1 MPEHLASYATGR
13 RLGREVFVLGLGL
26 AVLVGV
32 AYAAPALLLPLL
44 LTGAGLIGLL
54 LLAPL
59 LVRVRGEGMLMI
71 AVGGYVLITVYEAG
85 IQATEALYGL
95 FYSTFLLVW
104 FVSRR
109 RAGMAG
115 LIRRHE
121 DIWVLLFLGWGAL
134 ITLLGVLL
142 FNAKALEAIT
152 QISGLALLAFYF
164 PIRDLCRAHP
174 RGALRV
180 LQLLLFFGLYVAL
193 RNVMAYRDRL
203 AAAEAI
209 WQIAMGRISLAELLL
224 VGGIMAGMATGLY
237 QPAGRSRNLFFIA
250 SLLCLLALVL
260 TQSRG
265 YWVTCAIGL
274 ALLFLFLNGKRRLRM
289 ASWLAGA
296 GAAGLVVIVG
306 VLGPQVLL
314 IAASIAGRMLSIGTA
329 VSQDASLISRFYE
342 AQAVLERVAV
352 NPILGHGMASPFTH
366 FDILDDVTA
375 TSTFIHNGFVDALFK
390 FGVIGLGLILA
401 FWITFAVRAYTLHR
415 QARAWPD
422 RALGAA
428 GFALLVGWV
437 FVANTSSPFS
447 MADGYIFFG
456 LVGGGV
462 SGAAARIRETHRSI
476 SPIHAT

>member
-1 MPEHLASYATGR
+1 MPEHLASYGTGR
-13 RLGREVFVLGLGL
+13 RPSREVFVLGFGL
-26 AVLVGV
+26 AALVGV
-32 AYAAPALLLPLL
+32 VRVAPALLLPIL
-44 LTGAGLIGLL
+44 LTGVGLIGLL

-59 LVRVRGEGMLMI
+59 LGRVRGEGMLLG
-71 AVGGYVLITVYEAG
+71 AVGGYVLITVYEPG

-104 FVSRR
+104 LVSRR
-109 RAGMAG
+109 RAGLAG

-121 DIWVLLFLGWGAL
+121 DIWVLLFLVWGAF

-142 FNAKALEAIT
+142 FNAKTLEAIT

-164 PIRDLCRAHP
+164 PIRDLCQAHP

-193 RNVMAYRDRL
+193 RNMMAYRDRL

-224 VGGIMAGMATGLY
+224 VGGVIGGMAAGLY
-237 QPAGRSRNLFFIA
+237 HQPGRSRSLFFLA
-250 SLLCLLALVL
+250 SLLCLLALIL

-274 ALLFLFLNGKRRLRM
+274 TLLFLLINGARRLRM
-289 ASWLAGA
+289 VGLLAGA
-296 GAAGLVVIVG
+296 GATGLLVIVG

-314 IAASIAGRMLSIGTA
+314 IASSIAGRMLSIGTA

-342 AQAVLERVAV
+342 AQAVLERVTV
-352 NPILGHGMASPFTH
+352 NPILGYGMASPFTH
-366 FDILDDVTA
+366 FDILGDMTA

-390 FGVIGLGLILA
+390 FGVLGLGLILA
-401 FWITFAVRAYTLHR
+401 FWITLAARAFLLHR
-415 QARAWPD
+415 HARSWPD

-456 LVGGGV
+456 VVGGGV
-462 SGAAARIRETHRSI
+462 SGAAARIREMHR
-476 SPIHAT
+476 PTPVPNAA